1 MGLGLGVY
9 PDKQGKSQV
18 WPCLVWDPYGPGAV
32 GPSTTEKVPD
42 GSISLSAY
50 YKSVLSYERKL
61 FLRIL
66 MWT

>member
-32 GPSTTEKVPD
+32 GPSTTEKVPE
-42 GSISLSAY
+42 GSISISVY
-50 YKSVLSYERKL
+50 YKSVFSYERKL

>member
-32 GPSTTEKVPD
+32 GPSTTEKVPE
-42 GSISLSAY
+42 GSISISAY
-50 YKSVLSYERKL
+50 YKSVFSYERKL